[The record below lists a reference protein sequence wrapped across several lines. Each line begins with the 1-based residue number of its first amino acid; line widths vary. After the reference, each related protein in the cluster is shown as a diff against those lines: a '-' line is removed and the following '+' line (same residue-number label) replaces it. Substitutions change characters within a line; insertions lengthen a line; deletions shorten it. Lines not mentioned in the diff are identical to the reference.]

1 MIMTMRHNNDDA
13 GYQYTRLVYTNSDV
27 AFPEKYYSENFPKA
41 EKYLKLIFLVM

>member
-1 MIMTMRHNNDDA
+1 MLHEKLYVCVSI
-13 GYQYTRLVYTNSDV
+13 SDV